1 MKKFVLDLKIWAIF
15 HFLFL
20 LHPISWHFIISNI
33 SLHSNFNVFTTL
45 ISIRGFSVFLT
56 CSLHLIY
63 PAYCLKDHFNLSITS
78 NVNLVLSRPSLN
90 HSAYL
95 TYSIFWCSLIHDN
108 LLIWIYFSKD
118 GAKAYVGMDY
128 ENILVNENTNI
139 YIYMYKWGER
149 ESNKWDTM
157 GKLEKSIQIL
167 SHCHFKA
174 TLRAI
179 FPPITEKTYNFLVPM
194 IFWLPKSSLIP

>member
-1 MKKFVLDLKIWAIF
+1 MTFYYFK
-15 HFLFL
+15 
-20 LHPISWHFIISNI
+20 NI

-45 ISIRGFSVFLT
+45 ISIRTLGVLPT

-179 FPPITEKTYNFLVPM
+179 FSSYYWEDLQFFSSM
-194 IFWLPKSSLIP
+194 IFWLPKIVSFP